1 MIVLTTAGCEITTA
15 SVTEL
20 TLCGELRAELFTMS
34 ASDTEQSK
42 NGYADFLDVFEA
54 VCG

>member
-1 MIVLTTAGCEITTA
+1 MIALVMTGCATTTGSATSDTICA
-15 SVTEL
+15 
-20 TLCGELRAELFTMS
+20 ELRAELFTMS
-34 ASDTEQSK
+34 TQDTEQSK